1 MKKFE
6 YRSLPLKHTELVAS
20 TRLNELGQEGWELI
34 QVVHQYGLGN
44 GCLESPPVLCILKR
58 EK

>member
-6 YRSLPLKHTELVAS
+6 YKSLPLKHTELVVS
-20 TRLNELGQEGWELI
+20 TKLNELGKDGWELI
-34 QVVHQYGLGN
+34 QVVHQYGTGH
-44 GCLESPPVLCILKR
+44 GLESPSVLCILKR

>member
-6 YRSLPLKHTELVAS
+6 YRSLTLNHNDLVAS
-20 TRLNELGQEGWELI
+20 TKLNELGNDGWELV

-44 GCLESPPVLCILKR
+44 GLESPWVLCILKR